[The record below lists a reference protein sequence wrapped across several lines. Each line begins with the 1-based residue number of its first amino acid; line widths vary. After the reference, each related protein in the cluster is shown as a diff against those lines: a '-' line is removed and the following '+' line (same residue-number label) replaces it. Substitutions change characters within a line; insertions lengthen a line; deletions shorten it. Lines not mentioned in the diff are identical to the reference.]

1 MWRPRLPWDRSL
13 EGPGGCAHVRAN
25 ETGGQGRAEGW
36 DGRDTGLSQCPPVVV
51 PSQSSA
57 SAQLQ
62 PGSCGPASALCRN
75 LLAIGMLHSGLLGQ
89 QPLPSRRKATLRP
102 VSASLRLGREAGT
115 RPSSFWTEAAPSKE
129 RREDGRSH
137 ARGRAAEAG
146 GNRHRLCPLGAGGC
160 HAAAQGAAGRAGPRR
175 ARPGSVGGESRARGA
190 GRAWAARS
198 PGTGLAPLGA
208 PPRPCP
214 ARGDHPRARAQP
226 SQSSRG
232 ISGRDPPAL
241 RVRRGDARPSAKP
254 AGPGTGRTAGNAGF
268 VCKMLICLSCGS
280 PYLFQ

>member
-25 ETGGQGRAEGW
+25 ETGGQGRAKGR
-36 DGRDTGLSQCPPVVV
+36 DGRDTGLSQCPPW
-51 PSQSSA
+51 SSLSELRVCSAPARFLRPRERPLQEPVGHRDA
-57 SAQLQ
+57 SLRAAGAAASPQ
-62 PGSCGPASALCRN
+62 PE
-75 LLAIGMLHSGLLGQ
+75 
-89 QPLPSRRKATLRP
+89 KATLRP
-102 VSASLRLGREAGT
+102 VSASMRLGREAGT

-146 GNRHRLCPLGAGGC
+146 GNRRRLCPLGAGGC

-175 ARPGSVGGESRARGA
+175 ARPGSGGRKPSTRRREGVGGAEPRDR
-190 GRAWAARS
+190 
-198 PGTGLAPLGA
+198 PGA
-208 PPRPCP
+208 PRLGEASRPCP

-232 ISGRDPPAL
+232 ISGWDPPAL

-254 AGPGTGRTAGNAGF
+254 AGPGTGRTAGTR
-268 VCKMLICLSCGS
+268 VLSVRC
-280 PYLFQ
+280 

>member
-1 MWRPRLPWDRSL
+1 MGSQPGRPWRVRAREGERDWRP
-13 EGPGGCAHVRAN
+13 GPSEEPGR
-25 ETGGQGRAEGW
+25 QGHR
-36 DGRDTGLSQCPPVVV
+36 TVPVPPVVV
-51 PSQSSA
+51 PSQSSV

-75 LLAIGMLHSGLLGQ
+75 LLVIGMLHSGLLGQ

-160 HAAAQGAAGRAGPRR
+160 HAAAQGAAGRAGPRL
-175 ARPGSVGGESRARGA
+175 ARPGSVGGKPSTRRREGVGGAEPRDRPGAPRGPSAPLPGPWGPPLRERTAFPELPGHFGAGPSSAPGAARRRPSVCEA
-190 GRAWAARS
+190 GRA
-198 PGTGLAPLGA
+198 GH
-208 PPRPCP
+208 RPHCGE
-214 ARGDHPRARAQP
+214 RGFCLQ
-226 SQSSRG
+226 
-232 ISGRDPPAL
+232 
-241 RVRRGDARPSAKP
+241 DAD
-254 AGPGTGRTAGNAGF
+254 
-268 VCKMLICLSCGS
+268 LSFLWFS
-280 PYLFQ
+280 LSLSVKA